1 MFGPRGIPKKPIFG
15 NINDLDKSA
24 VGTKRKKISDGHNE
38 FEGDNL
44 KTNPWLVI
52 DRGPKDVFAEGS
64 SNSGLPLGDER
75 AAVTLGERNL
85 GLMEDNG
92 KKRKAGTDTEVREGQ
107 GKDDL
112 GRGCD
117 DHLFQEIRGTRNRGG
132 KSNKPES
139 LLALEQDDGLFE
151 DEEVAK
157 SESRPDPES
166 GLPTGMLHSDQSKIV
181 VRFNNTL
188 GCADWICYFVYAPPV
203 RSDRKMFWENL
214 ALEMAGLDKP
224 WTLIGDLN
232 SILNQGEKFGGTS
245 GSHGDFEDL
254 SNFLLMTGG
263 VDLGSVGNF
272 YTWTNNRKFSTLIK
286 ERLDRVIGDPKW
298 ILSYPKAGVKVLTI
312 RDSDHAPML
321 LDLYLE
327 NDSTHRPF
335 RYLEAWIRDP
345 SCYDVV
351 KEAWTAVVRGCFSF
365 QLISKLHRTKRAL
378 AKWNKEFFGMCK
390 SKLDALEKLLLEV
403 QSRPPSLPNT
413 DNANDSLRSSIVDAL
428 GVRRMEA
435 SEKFSEMNLALITKL
450 GWALAKGGDAPWC
463 QVLKAKYCKWGSNFW
478 NATLPSNASWGARGI
493 FASREFIRQES
504 CWLVG
509 NGHCVD
515 LWTTPWTPW
524 LDWDSYLAAFNPN
537 VRWPVTLSLEKFILS
552 NGSLD
557 INLLSQW
564 FRPDFLES
572 LRTFVTL
579 PGNSD
584 DLLIW
589 KDSPNGLFSVKA
601 AHASLIKNRSGN
613 VDVLFKRVWNS
624 SFLER
629 VKLFLWKVGKDILP
643 CGKRLKVI
651 YGRSF
656 ECVLCSLAEDTLEHL
671 FFHCPL
677 ARGCWFKS
685 RWGIRS
691 DSLTFSSSHEIL
703 HWLLNPHSPSML
715 SPMDLHDLSS
725 FAVALAYTLWNAR
738 NKAFHDGFLPSVD
751 SILHTTMTLVQE
763 IQIDG
768 NLVLNHVGGTPPIPS
783 AVDLLGEFNVFVDAA
798 VKDNMAFLAVLS
810 LDKQGEVIEAFSVK
824 TWVKSPLEA
833 ETMAICHA
841 ISRCQE
847 HGWMNA
853 CIFSD
858 CKVAVEAAAARK
870 VPCWKSTAWFLQL
883 FNRLEVAVNTKVVWI
898 PRSLNSNAH
907 LLAKWAASH
916 NFSTRQ
922 HQIDSSIWSHDDLLT
937 DDTSLISSA
946 STTSMSAEVGT
957 SARVWRHK
965 WLSVACYKEYLDKLR
980 RALSRAKQETVEV
993 MSTHGRHHLGAGSAG
1008 GGASTAWGLLLL
1020 LTKESPC
1027 EPVDA
1032 IGSGTKYTV

>member
-1 MFGPRGIPKKPIFG
+1 MESIWRRLGFF
-15 NINDLDKSA
+15 SA
-24 VGTKRKKISDGHNE
+24 FIVDPVGSAG
-38 FEGDNL
+38 
-44 KTNPWLVI
+44 
-52 DRGPKDVFAEGS
+52 
-64 SNSGLPLGDER
+64 GLCLCW
-75 AAVTLGERNL
+75 
-85 GLMEDNG
+85 
-92 KKRKAGTDTEVREGQ
+92 KAGIDV
-107 GKDDL
+107 
-112 GRGCD
+112 
-117 DHLFQEIRGTRNRGG
+117 
-132 KSNKPES
+132 
-139 LLALEQDDGLFE
+139 
-151 DEEVAK
+151 
-157 SESRPDPES
+157 
-166 GLPTGMLHSDQSKIV
+166 GMLHSDQSKIV
-181 VRFNNTL
+181 VRFNDTL
-188 GCADWICYFVYAPPV
+188 GCVDWICYFVYAPPV

-272 YTWTNNRKFSTLIK
+272 YTWTNNRKFSALIK

-298 ILSYPKAGVKVLTI
+298 ILSFPKAGVKVLTI

-335 RYLEAWIRDP
+335 RYLEVWIRDP

-378 AKWNKEFFGMCK
+378 AKWNKEFFG
-390 SKLDALEKLLLEV
+390 
-403 QSRPPSLPNT
+403 
-413 DNANDSLRSSIVDAL
+413 I
-428 GVRRMEA
+428 
-435 SEKFSEMNLALITKL
+435 
-450 GWALAKGGDAPWC
+450 
-463 QVLKAKYCKWGSNFW
+463 NFW
-478 NATLPSNASWGARGI
+478 NATLPSNASWGARGM

-537 VRWPVTLSLEKFILS
+537 VRWPVTLSLDKFILS
-552 NGSLD
+552 NGYLD
-557 INLLSQW
+557 TNLLSQW
-564 FRPDFLES
+564 FRPEFLES

-601 AHASLIKNRSGN
+601 AHASLTKNRSGN
-613 VDVLFKRVWNS
+613 VDVLFKQVWNS

-656 ECVLCSLAEDTLEHL
+656 ECVLCSLAEDSLEHL

-691 DSLTFSSSHEIL
+691 DSLTFSSSREIL

-725 FAVALAYTLWNAR
+725 FAVVLAYTLWNAR
-738 NKAFHDGFLPSVD
+738 NKAFHDGLRPSVD
-751 SILHTTMTLVQE
+751 SMLHTTMTLVQE
-763 IQIDG
+763 TQIDG
-768 NLVLNHVGGTPPIPS
+768 NLGLNHVGETPPIPS

-798 VKDNMAFLAVLS
+798 VKDNTAFLAVLS

-870 VPCWKSTAWFLQL
+870 VPCWKSTAWFLHL

-916 NFSTRQ
+916 NFSNCF
-922 HQIDSSIWSHDDLLT
+922 SHSVLRSLL
-937 DDTSLISSA
+937 A
-946 STTSMSAEVGT
+946 MN
-957 SARVWRHK
+957 
-965 WLSVACYKEYLDKLR
+965 
-980 RALSRAKQETVEV
+980 
-993 MSTHGRHHLGAGSAG
+993 
-1008 GGASTAWGLLLL
+1008 
-1020 LTKESPC
+1020 
-1027 EPVDA
+1027 
-1032 IGSGTKYTV
+1032 